1 MLNALVIIQVAN
13 IIVVTTIVVVVV
25 TCTTTTTT
33 AASANNII
41 NTNIYSQKYDID
53 PRLKQSNQRQE
64 QDYYPN
70 QFYHHYHREK
80 QPKHQQQSQKR
91 RIALPDISLNL
102 TKIQQQQQQRR
113 RNHLQHHHQQ
123 HIASAAAAAA
133 AAAAASI
140 HLLTINSASLIA
152 NPNRIDNGNGNDD
165 QISVAETSNTAVA
178 NYWPKS
184 KPLYNTNIHKTLRT
198 TATTTNLINIPAFS
212 SSNSHIIYS
221 RLSPSSQSSSSSPLY
236 NTEYNNLWPRID
248 HSPNYY
254 YPLWLHTTTTTKKL
268 NNNNRNRKYNLNF
281 ESPSSSS
288 NTELISSS
296 SSLSSFIPIT
306 TTTTARTTDIVV
318 GYNHHHHGNGVGVL
332 DDDDDDGIGTT
343 TSSLSSTFI
352 IDDHHHSHH
361 QNQDYHDE
369 FILDRTAPDTSAG
382 FFAKALDNV
391 VRFLPTMRMRD
402 RQNPGCVGGTK
413 CQFFVFCWMSGGSLG
428 ASCGPLHTCCVTPS
442 SQDIQPKYW
451 GPVIND
457 PQCGKSATRISR
469 IVGGSDASFGQ
480 FPWQAFVQV
489 GGSRCGGALVG
500 PAHVVTAG
508 HCVAR
513 SQHNPSSIR
522 VTLGDYILHS
532 EIESLPH
539 EVFTVSEV
547 KLHPNFRFTPQADRY
562 DVAVLVLDR
571 SVQYRE
577 NIMPIC
583 LPPKDTIYIG
593 RMSYVAGWGALQAG
607 SKLRPKVLQHVP
619 VPVIE
624 NNICEN
630 WHKQRGINIKIYDE
644 MMCAGY
650 ETGGKDACQGD
661 SGGPLMLNEFGVW
674 YLIGIVSAGY
684 SCAKQYQPGIYHR
697 VSSSSDWVSANVFP
711 SAHFR
716 VPS

>member
-1 MLNALVIIQVAN
+1 MRI
-13 IIVVTTIVVVVV
+13 
-25 TCTTTTTT
+25 
-33 AASANNII
+33 
-41 NTNIYSQKYDID
+41 
-53 PRLKQSNQRQE
+53 
-64 QDYYPN
+64 
-70 QFYHHYHREK
+70 RE
-80 QPKHQQQSQKR
+80 
-91 RIALPDISLNL
+91 
-102 TKIQQQQQQRR
+102 
-113 RNHLQHHHQQ
+113 
-123 HIASAAAAAA
+123 
-133 AAAAASI
+133 
-140 HLLTINSASLIA
+140 
-152 NPNRIDNGNGNDD
+152 
-165 QISVAETSNTAVA
+165 
-178 NYWPKS
+178 
-184 KPLYNTNIHKTLRT
+184 
-198 TATTTNLINIPAFS
+198 
-212 SSNSHIIYS
+212 
-221 RLSPSSQSSSSSPLY
+221 
-236 NTEYNNLWPRID
+236 
-248 HSPNYY
+248 
-254 YPLWLHTTTTTKKL
+254 
-268 NNNNRNRKYNLNF
+268 
-281 ESPSSSS
+281 
-288 NTELISSS
+288 
-296 SSLSSFIPIT
+296 
-306 TTTTARTTDIVV
+306 
-318 GYNHHHHGNGVGVL
+318 
-332 DDDDDDGIGTT
+332 
-343 TSSLSSTFI
+343 
-352 IDDHHHSHH
+352 
-361 QNQDYHDE
+361 
-369 FILDRTAPDTSAG
+369 
-382 FFAKALDNV
+382 
-391 VRFLPTMRMRD
+391 